1 MIIHT
6 IGSHEIPTAS
16 PRTSSMKSI
25 SVFREN
31 FKINK
36 IPLLL
41 CMTAEYFCNFCT
53 KNAPFPIG
61 ETRNSCTPQPFSEN
75 DEVGCSITLLF
86 SLDSK
91 NKLKCPSAFCS
102 SFCFLSY
109 YLQIILFSH
118 RLRVKSLSMA

>member
-1 MIIHT
+1 MQEICPKFDNDYPYHRIPRNT
-6 IGSHEIPTAS
+6 DGFAEDFVHE
-16 PRTSSMKSI
+16 KSFVSI
-25 SVFREN
+25 FREN

-75 DEVGCSITLLF
+75 DEVSCSITLLF

-91 NKLKCPSAFCS
+91 NKLKYPSAFCS

-109 YLQIILFSH
+109 YL
-118 RLRVKSLSMA
+118 